1 VITLDELV
9 LVAHLTPSV
18 GPFTLRRLFLR
29 VRVFANGTYRTE
41 EVRTALPEIRREL
54 LEILPPADYVAAVQG
69 IDALLER
76 EDRLSYLRAPDS

>member
-9 LVAHLTPSV
+9 QVARLAPSV

-29 VRVFANGTYRTE
+29 VRVFATGAYTTE

-54 LEILPPADYVAAVQG
+54 REILPPADYVAAVQG
-69 IDALLER
+69 IDTLLER
-76 EDRLSYLRAPDS
+76 EDRRARQSVRT